1 MRVARFAGYIGLRTH
16 DKFHG
21 CNAQHLT
28 NQMSELRTINDLFYR
43 IVERKRPRVMLF
55 KQGTKW
61 TPIASHELYRDTVG
75 VAKWL
80 ASSGIGKGDR
90 VAILSE
96 NRPEW
101 PTAEFATMLLGA
113 VVVPIYSTLTG
124 EQTAYMLRD
133 SGARVV
139 FVSSV
144 DQFKKVQAIREQSAI
159 EKIVVMDYIGIPEG
173 IPMHRLMHDGPKER
187 DAALDA
193 RAAEIGPDDLAT
205 IIYTSG
211 TTGTPKGAMLT
222 HGNLASNFTVSLK
235 GFPLADDDISL
246 SFLPLSHITARHV
259 DYAMLYHGVTVAYC
273 PFIDALPQALKEVR
287 PTVMV
292 SVPRVLEK
300 IQKQTQLAT
309 KSGVKHTIYRKAIQV
324 GQAYRSEILAGNKP
338 TSRDWRIADRV
349 VFSKVRF
356 ALGGRVRIFISG
368 GAPLGLDLAE
378 WYADIGIR
386 VHEGYGLTET
396 SPVIAVNKPAAHKIG
411 TVGKPLPNVE
421 VKIAADGEILV
432 RGPSIFKGYWNQP
445 DETAAA
451 LEPDGWF
458 HTGDIGHIDEDGYLL
473 VTDRKKDLIKTSG
486 GKFIAPQPIE
496 QKLKNNSLV
505 AEAVVIG
512 DKKKFPAVI
521 IAPNFIELLPWA
533 KSNGIDIKDRQELV
547 NDARVREIYESIVA
561 NVNADLAQFEKL
573 KKVLIVPDEFTIAD
587 GTLTPTLKVKR
598 RVVEERYKAEIQHLY
613 AEAAENVAAS
623 T

>member
-1 MRVARFAGYIGLRTH
+1 
-16 DKFHG
+16 
-21 CNAQHLT
+21 
-28 NQMSELRTINDLFYR
+28 MSDLRTINDLFYR
-43 IVERKRPRVMLF
+43 IVERNDDRVVLF
-55 KQGTKW
+55 KQGNKW
-61 TPIASHELYRDTVG
+61 IPIASRELYRDVLG
-75 VAKWL
+75 VSRWL
-80 ASSGIGKGDR
+80 TENNIAKGDR

-101 PTAEFATMLLGA
+101 PTAEFATMLVGA
-113 VVVPIYSTLTG
+113 VVVPIYSTLTA

-133 SGARVV
+133 SGARVT

-144 DQFKKVQAIREQSAI
+144 DQFKKVLSIREQTAL
-159 EKIVVMDYIGIPEG
+159 EKIVVMDYIGIPDG
-173 IPMHRLMHDGPKER
+173 VPMHRMMHDGPNER
-187 DAALDA
+187 DSTYDS
-193 RAAEIGPDDLAT
+193 RAAQIGPDDLAT

-222 HGNLASNFTVSLK
+222 HGNLASNFTVSLQ
-235 GFPLADDDISL
+235 GFPLADNDISL

-259 DYAMLYHGVTVAYC
+259 DYAMFYHGVTIAYC
-273 PFIDALPQALKEVR
+273 PFIDTLPQALKEVR
-287 PTVMV
+287 PTVLV

-309 KSGVKHTIYRKAIQV
+309 KTGVKHTLYRKVVQV
-324 GQAYRSEILAGNKP
+324 GQAYRNEILAGNRP
-338 TSRDWRIADRV
+338 TSKEWRIADRL
-349 VFSKVRF
+349 VFSKVRE
-356 ALGGRVRIFISG
+356 ALGGRVKIFISG
-368 GAPLGLDLAE
+368 GAPLGLELAE

-386 VHEGYGLTET
+386 LHEGYGLTET

-421 VKIAADGEILV
+421 VRIADDGEILV
-432 RGPSIFKGYWNQP
+432 RGPSIFKGYWKRPEESAQ
-445 DETAAA
+445 A

-458 HTGDIGHIDEDGYLL
+458 HTGDIGHLDGDGYLL

-505 AEAVVIG
+505 AEAVVVG

-521 IAPNFIELLPWA
+521 IAPNFAELLAWA
-533 KSNGIDIKDRQELV
+533 KSNGVEIKDHEELAK
-547 NDARVREIYESIVA
+547 DPRVREMYESIVA

-573 KKVLIVPDEFTIAD
+573 KKVLVIADEFTIAD
-587 GTLTPTLKVKR
+587 GSLTPTLKVKR
-598 RVVEERYKAEIQHLY
+598 RVVEERYRAQIQRIY
-613 AEAAENVAAS
+613 AEASENNVVAR
-623 T
+623 

>member
-1 MRVARFAGYIGLRTH
+1 
-16 DKFHG
+16 
-21 CNAQHLT
+21 
-28 NQMSELRTINDLFYR
+28 MSQLQTINDLFYR
-43 IVERKRPRVMLF
+43 VVERKNDRVMLF
-55 KQGTKW
+55 KQGAKW
-61 TPIASHELYRDTVG
+61 IPIASHELYRDVIG

-80 ASSGIGKGDR
+80 TESGIAKGDR

-124 EQTAYMLRD
+124 EQTAYMLQD
-133 SGARVV
+133 SGARVA

-144 DQFKKVQAIREQSAI
+144 EQFKKVLSVREQIAI
-159 EKIVVMDYIGIPEG
+159 EKVVVMDYIGIPEG

-187 DAALDA
+187 DAQFDGGA
-193 RAAEIGPDDLAT
+193 RQIGPDDLAT

-222 HGNLASNFTVSLK
+222 HGNLASNFTVSLQ
-235 GFPLADDDISL
+235 GFPLKEDNSDLSL

-259 DYAMLYHGVTVAYC
+259 DYAMFYHGVTIAYC

-300 IQKQTQLAT
+300 IQKQTQLAA
-309 KSGVKHTIYRKAIQV
+309 KSGVKHTIYKKALQV
-324 GQAYRSEILAGNKP
+324 GQAYRNEILKGNKP
-338 TSRDWRIADRV
+338 TAKEWRLADRL
-349 VFSKVRF
+349 VFSKVRE
-356 ALGGRVRIFISG
+356 ALGGRVKIFISG
-368 GAPLGLDLAE
+368 GAPLGLELAQ

-386 VHEGYGLTET
+386 IHEGYGLTET

-421 VKIAADGEILV
+421 VRIAEDGEILV
-432 RGPSIFKGYWNQP
+432 RGPSLFKGYWNRP
-445 DETAAA
+445 EETKQA

-458 HTGDIGHIDEDGYLL
+458 HTGDIGHLDDEGYLL

-496 QKLKNNSLV
+496 QRLKNNSLV
-505 AEAVVIG
+505 AEAIVIG

-521 IAPNFIELLPWA
+521 IAPNFVELQPWA
-533 KSNGIDIKDRQELV
+533 KANGVDAKDREALAR
-547 NDARVREIYESIVA
+547 DPRVREMYESIVS
-561 NVNADLAQFEKL
+561 NVNGDLAQFEKL
-573 KKVLIVPDEFTIAD
+573 KKVLVVPDEFTVAD
-587 GTLTPTLKVKR
+587 GSLTPTLKVKR
-598 RVVEERYKAEIQHLY
+598 RVVEERYRAQIQRMY
-613 AEAAENVAAS
+613 AEVAENNVVTS